1 MSMTKDELLA
11 RLKGFEWNDVEFKLG
26 QRGVPDSSYET
37 VSAFANTSGGWLVFG
52 IREQNGV
59 FSIEGV
65 IEVDKILSDFLST
78 VRSRQKLNREISV
91 IESAIEHDGAHVLA
105 FYVPE
110 SLRGVKPVYLKGD
123 IRQSYIRRG
132 GGDERCTQGEIE
144 RMIRDASGTRYDAE
158 VLDLDP
164 TRCFDESSIRW
175 YRAIFNRA
183 RPGTD
188 EAAADLTF
196 LHNWGFV
203 VEQKGNLMPTRSAIL
218 LFGTDAYVRQALP
231 RMVVDFQLYHGSASD
246 YTPDIRWADRLQ
258 AEENL
263 IKAWQAVSGFFFKHA
278 ERPFSVDAVTLRR
291 ADDPPGYVSFREAA
305 INLLVHQDFGDHT
318 RVPVIRF
325 FRDQSEFFNP
335 GDAFATREQLIDP
348 GDKEVRNPTIVSAF
362 RRIGLSDQGGTG
374 VGAIYAGSRKLG
386 YMPPVID
393 NNKADKTFRLRL
405 PKERLL
411 SEEQVLLQARLG
423 VNLSDNEAAVF
434 AFLTR
439 KGQFDM
445 ADVKGLTGLNGP
457 GAFALVQRL
466 TAQVLVAPAQEG
478 GHLFTLA
485 QHLRDRVPTIGS
497 NGVPNA
503 KAADGVGVTV
513 QVTEQVGGIPAE
525 QVLPLVQL
533 SAVQWLIVN
542 HTDTPR
548 KLQDLMEVAGYKQ
561 RPFFKATHLAP
572 LLGAGLLRMTVPDK
586 PRSSNQQ
593 YVLTEAGLKL
603 KALHRQSEPE
613 QIERKP
619 KK

>member
-1 MSMTKDELLA
+1 MTMTKDELLA

-278 ERPFSVDAVTLRR
+278 ERPFSVDAATLRR

>member
-1 MSMTKDELLA
+1 MSMTKDELLG

-26 QRGVPDSSYET
+26 QRGVPDSCYET
-37 VSAFANTSGGWLVFG
+37 VSAFANTSGGWIVFG
-52 IREQNGV
+52 IREQTGV

-65 IEVDKILSDFLST
+65 VEVDKILNDFLST

-91 IESAIEHDGAHVLA
+91 TESAIEHEGAHVLA

-132 GGDERCTQGEIE
+132 GGDERCTQAEIE
-144 RMIRDASGTRYDAE
+144 RMLRDASGTRYDAE

-164 TRCFDESSIRW
+164 SRCFDESSIRW
-175 YRAIFNRA
+175 YRTIFNRA
-183 RPGTD
+183 KPGTD

-196 LHNWGFV
+196 LHDWGFV

-218 LFGTDAYVRQALP
+218 LFGADAYLRQALP
-231 RMVVDFQLYHGSASD
+231 RMVVDFQLYHGNASD

-258 AEENL
+258 GEENL
-263 IKAWQAVSGFFFKHA
+263 VKTWQAVSSFFFKHA
-278 ERPFSVDAVTLRR
+278 ERPFSVDAFTLRR
-291 ADDPPGYVSFREAA
+291 ADDPPDYVAFREAA
-305 INLLVHQDFGDHT
+305 INLLIHQDFGDHT

-325 FRDQSEFFNP
+325 FRDLSEFFNP

-348 GDKEVRNPTIVSAF
+348 GDKEVRNPNIVSAF

-393 NNKADKTFRLRL
+393 NNKSDKTFRLRL

-411 SEEQVLLQARLG
+411 TEEQVLLQASLG
-423 VNLSDNEAAVF
+423 VNLSDHEAAVF

-439 KGQFDM
+439 KRQFDM

-457 GAFALVQRL
+457 GAVALVKRL
-466 TAQVLVAPAQEG
+466 TAQVLVEPAQEG

-485 QHLRDRVPTIGS
+485 GHLRDRIPAIG
-497 NGVPNA
+497 GP
-503 KAADGVGVTV
+503 KAGEPHRSGATV
-513 QVTEQVGGIPAE
+513 QVTEQVAENPTE
-525 QVLPLVQL
+525 QVGALVQL

-542 HTDTPR
+542 HADAPR
-548 KLQDLMEVAGYKQ
+548 RLQELMEVTGYKQ
-561 RPFFKATHLAP
+561 RPFFKATHLEP
-572 LLGAGLLRMTVPDK
+572 LLAAGVLRMTVPDK

-593 YVLTEAGLKL
+593 YVLTEAGVKL
-603 KALHRQSEPE
+603 RALYGQAEPE
-613 QIERKP
+613 QAERKS

>member
-1 MSMTKDELLA
+1 MTKDELLA
-11 RLKGFEWNDVEFKLG
+11 RLKGFEWNDVEFKLA
-26 QRGVPDSSYET
+26 QRGVPDDSYET
-37 VSAFANTSGGWLVFG
+37 VSSFANTSGGWLVFG
-52 IREQNGV
+52 IRQQVGG

-65 IEVDKILSDFLST
+65 IEVDKVQNDFLST
-78 VRSRQKLNREISV
+78 IRSRQKLNREISV
-91 IESAIEHDGAHVLA
+91 AESAIEHEGANVLA

-110 SLRGVKPVYLKGD
+110 LPRGAKPAYLKGD
-123 IRQSYIRRG
+123 IRQSFIRRG
-132 GGDERCTQGEIE
+132 GGDERCTQAEIE
-144 RMIRDASGTRYDAE
+144 RMLRDASSTRFDAE

-164 TRCFDESSIRW
+164 ARCFDEPSIRW
-175 YRAIFNRA
+175 YRTVFNRA
-183 RPGTD
+183 KPGTD
-188 EAAADLTF
+188 ETADDLTF

-203 VEQKGNLMPTRSAIL
+203 VEQKGNLVPTRSAIL
-218 LFGTDAYVRQALP
+218 LFGADAYLRQALP
-231 RMVVDFQLYHGSASD
+231 RMVVDFQLYHGNASD

-263 IKAWQAVSGFFFKHA
+263 IKTWQAVSGFFFKHA

-305 INLLVHQDFGDHT
+305 INLLIHQDFGDHT

-348 GDKEVRNPTIVSAF
+348 GDKEVRNPNIVSAF

-405 PKERLL
+405 PKDRLL
-411 SEEQVLLQARLG
+411 TEEQVLLQARLG
-423 VNLSDNEAAVF
+423 VNLSDHEAAVF

-439 KGQFDM
+439 KGQIDM

-457 GAFALVQRL
+457 GAVALVQRL
-466 TAQVLVAPAQEG
+466 TAQVLVEPTQEG

-485 QHLRDRVPTIGS
+485 QHLRDRIPAIGAGGGPS
-497 NGVPNA
+497 TKPL
-503 KAADGVGVTV
+503 DGLGATE
-513 QVTEQVGGIPAE
+513 QVTEQVAGSRTE
-525 QVLPLVQL
+525 QVTPLVQL

-542 HTDTPR
+542 HADNPR
-548 KLQDLMEVAGYKQ
+548 KLQELMEEAGYKQ
-561 RPFFKATHLAP
+561 RPFFKATHLEP
-572 LLGAGLLRMTVPDK
+572 LLAAGLLRMTVPDK
-586 PRSSNQQ
+586 PRSSNQH
-593 YVLTEAGLKL
+593 YVLTEAGVKL
-603 KALHRQSEPE
+603 KALHGHARAEHV
-613 QIERKP
+613 ERNPRK
-619 KK
+619 